1 MDQLLTFFLFLVTA
15 EGKDKK
21 TTISILFFIGKG
33 TISVVIMII
42 NKLVPS
48 FWFADYGFCVLGLPK
63 F

>member
-33 TISVVIMII
+33 TISVVIMIM
-42 NKLVPS
+42 NKK
-48 FWFADYGFCVLGLPK
+48 WFPVSGLQILDSV